1 MEIAEQKQV
10 VTFFLNEEEYGVD
23 ILGVHEIKRMR
34 EINITQVP
42 RAPEFVEGVINLRG
56 DVIPIIDLRTRFGMA
71 KKEKDKETRII
82 VVYMNEKYIGFLVDR
97 VNEVLTFGKEDIDDP
112 PEEVIQIDSY
122 FIEGIGKHDQRL
134 VILLDT
140 EKVLN
145 SQEKETLAS
154 MVE

>member
-97 VNEVLTFGKEDIDDP
+97 VNEVLTFGQEDIDDP